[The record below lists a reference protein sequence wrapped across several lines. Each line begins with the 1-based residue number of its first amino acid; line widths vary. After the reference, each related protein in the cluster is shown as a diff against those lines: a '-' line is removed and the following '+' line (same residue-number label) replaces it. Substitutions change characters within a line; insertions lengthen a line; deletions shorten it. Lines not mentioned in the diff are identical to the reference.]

1 MHIKNKTAIV
11 KHYYIFFNA
20 CAIDIFA
27 ILSINIIQLLISI
40 FNKAHNIFVKCCIF
54 MIYYDKGA
62 VCMKRK
68 YLLLI
73 GLLLL
78 SSCSKSED
86 KSKVKTEFVETK
98 STDKIRFENFNVDGK
113 NIEFEIV
120 NEIDKNL
127 LYTDEIKLYKNGEQL
142 IPKLEEKAIT
152 QKMEPNKKIKFKM
165 NLEHYFK
172 NIKSGKYILIK
183 TVWIENENSVEL
195 VKKFE
200 IK

>member
-1 MHIKNKTAIV
+1 M
-11 KHYYIFFNA
+11 
-20 CAIDIFA
+20 
-27 ILSINIIQLLISI
+27 
-40 FNKAHNIFVKCCIF
+40 
-54 MIYYDKGA
+54 
-62 VCMKRK
+62 
-68 YLLLI
+68 
-73 GLLLL
+73 
-78 SSCSKSED
+78 
-86 KSKVKTEFVETK
+86 KTEFVETK

-152 QKMEPNKKIKFKM
+152 QKLESNKKIKFKM
-165 NLEHYFK
+165 KLEHYFK

>member
-1 MHIKNKTAIV
+1 
-11 KHYYIFFNA
+11 
-20 CAIDIFA
+20 
-27 ILSINIIQLLISI
+27 
-40 FNKAHNIFVKCCIF
+40 
-54 MIYYDKGA
+54 MIYYNKG
-62 VCMKRK
+62 VICMKRK